1 MGAKKP
7 SADVFNVAK
16 RVFTL
21 IWAMGGRE
29 LAAFEAQAN
38 MKEGLLMDPLL
49 IVVNFGLYMNMLCLL
64 QKG

>member
-1 MGAKKP
+1 
-7 SADVFNVAK
+7 
-16 RVFTL
+16 
-21 IWAMGGRE
+21 MGGRE

-64 QKG
+64 QKAKGAKGGKQP